1 MEGILPPLNL
11 LLKQE
16 QKMRCNHLAGRS
28 MRHVC
33 AGRAPDFLKA
43 RQEKRSAIEARRSAI
58 EKS

>member
-33 AGRAPDFLKA
+33 AGRTPDFLKA
-43 RQEKRSAIEARRSAI
+43 RQGSAIEARRSAI